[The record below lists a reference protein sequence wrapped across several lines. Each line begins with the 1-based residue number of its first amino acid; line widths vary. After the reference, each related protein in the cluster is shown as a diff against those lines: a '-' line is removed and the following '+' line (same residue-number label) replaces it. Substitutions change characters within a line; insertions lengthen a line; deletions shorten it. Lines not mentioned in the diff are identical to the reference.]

1 MARLVATP
9 PRAPIVLVIAGL
21 YAAIWLGIHFGA
33 GYLAHRLPATLLARL
48 PLVNR
53 CFGWEA
59 SGRVYEHAGIRRW
72 KDHLPEAGAFFAGG
86 FSKRHLQG
94 QDRTYLQ
101 RFVLETSRAECSHW
115 LTWAMALSFF
125 AWNPWEVG
133 VVMLIYGAIVNA
145 PCILVQRY
153 NRARLLRAMRA
164 LARRAHRD
172 GAALPAH
179 AVTH

>member
-1 MARLVATP
+1 MLA
-9 PRAPIVLVIAGL
+9 IAGL

-33 GYLAHRLPATLLARL
+33 GYVAHRLPAGILESL
-48 PLVNR
+48 PLVSR
-53 CFGWEA
+53 CYGWEA
-59 SGRVYEHAGIRRW
+59 SGRVYERAGIRRW

-86 FSKRHLQG
+86 FSKRRLGG
-94 QDRTYLQ
+94 QDPAYLQ
-101 RFVLETSRAECSHW
+101 RFALETTRAECSHW

-172 GAALPAH
+172 GASLPAN
-179 AVTH
+179 AVAH